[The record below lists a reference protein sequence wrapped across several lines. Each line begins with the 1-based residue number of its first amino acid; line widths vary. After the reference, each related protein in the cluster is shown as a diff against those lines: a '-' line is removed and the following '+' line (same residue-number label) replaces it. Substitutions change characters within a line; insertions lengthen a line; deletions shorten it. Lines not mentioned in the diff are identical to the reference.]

1 MIKAI
6 LFDIDGVLVD
16 SSEANISFKQMLF
29 KKAGYDDFDKE
40 LHNSFHKPLRQVIE
54 EVLRSKNTYSDEE
67 VQRIFELALDPSIRE
82 VDKFKFSPD
91 LIKILENLH
100 KKYTLG
106 IVTSRI
112 RYGVDEIF
120 KLQPI
125 EKYFDVVVSFDDV
138 DNYKPHPEP
147 LEKALVKLNLQP
159 DEAIYIGDS
168 DTDILA
174 AHAIGMP
181 SIHLTDARHE
191 NAHHQIADFS
201 EVLEGVDFIIDN
213 YANDNS

>member
-16 SSEANISFKQMLF
+16 SSEANISFKRMLF
-29 KKAGYDDFDKE
+29 EKAGYTDFDKE
-40 LHNSFHKPLRQVIE
+40 LQNSFHKPIRQVIE
-54 EVLRSKNTYSDEE
+54 EVLASKNVYSDKEA
-67 VQRIFELALDPSIRE
+67 QRIFDLALDPSIRE
-82 VDKFKFSPD
+82 VDKFKFPPD
-91 LIKILENLH
+91 LVKILDNLH

-112 RYGVDEIF
+112 RHGVNEIF
-120 KLQPI
+120 NLQPI
-125 EKYFDVVVSFDDV
+125 KKYFDVVISFDDV

-147 LEKALVKLNLQP
+147 LEKAIFKLNLQP

-168 DTDILA
+168 DTDIVA

-191 NAHHQIADFS
+191 NAYHQITDFS
-201 EVLEGVDFIIDN
+201 EVLEGVDFIIDS
-213 YANDNS
+213 YADNNS